1 MPGELNVP
9 CIITKPSNSANPTLA
24 GRKKEE
30 FCAIVRLPGRAA
42 QSAPSEEAS
51 GPDAVLR
58 MRGNT
63 VANIGDMLEVDG
75 LKLRVTD
82 VVPVR
87 DSVGKLDHFEV
98 TAMEW
103 S

>member
-1 MPGELNVP
+1 MRVELNVP
-9 CIITKPSNSANPTLA
+9 CIITKLSATGDTTLA
-24 GRKKEE
+24 GGKKEE
-30 FCAIVRLPGRAA
+30 FCAIVRFPGHAA
-42 QSAPSEEAS
+42 HSAPSGEPGA
-51 GPDAVLR
+51 DAVLR
-58 MRGNT
+58 MRDTT

>member
-1 MPGELNVP
+1 
-9 CIITKPSNSANPTLA
+9 
-24 GRKKEE
+24 
-30 FCAIVRLPGRAA
+30 
-42 QSAPSEEAS
+42 
-51 GPDAVLR
+51 

-75 LKLRVTD
+75 LRLRVTD